1 MDNNEGLF
9 KAINEEKFNEQ
20 VKENES
26 QVFRVGEIL
35 EIRGSRF
42 QVKKIYPRKL
52 LLKLLPKN

>member
-20 VKENES
+20 VKENEP

-52 LLKLLPKN
+52 LLKLLPKK